1 MHMSTSRDAMSNL
14 IAIKGTRDGL
24 RLQLDEE
31 AAWPELFDAL
41 REQLGQGAQFY
52 NGAKVIVD
60 VGERALAPD
69 QLSTLLELMRQH
81 NLQPESLS
89 SNSRDSRNAARAAG
103 VTARVLSRSAATAEE
118 RSEAAFV
125 QRTVRSGQV
134 VRHQGHVTVMGDV
147 NAGAEIIAGGSV
159 IVWGRLRG
167 TVHAGA
173 LGDAAAVICALEL
186 VPTQLRIADLIARA
200 PDGGAT
206 RVPEIARVID
216 GQISVEPWSAHRR

>member
-1 MHMSTSRDAMSNL
+1 MTASRDAMSNL
-14 IAIKGTRDGL
+14 IVIKGSRDGL

-31 AAWPELFDAL
+31 AAWPELFEAL

-60 VGERALAPD
+60 VGERSLAAD
-69 QLSTLLELMRQH
+69 QLTTLLELMRQH

-89 SNSRDSRNAARAAG
+89 SSSRESRNAARAAG
-103 VTARVLSRSAATAEE
+103 VTARVLSRSASEAEE
-118 RSEAAFV
+118 RGEAAFV
-125 QRTVRSGQV
+125 QRTIRSGQV

-159 IVWGRLRG
+159 VVWGRLRG

-173 LGDAAAVICALEL
+173 LGDSRAVICALEL
-186 VPTQLRIADLIARA
+186 APTQLRIAELIARA
-200 PDGGAT
+200 PDGGAAG
-206 RVPEIARVID
+206 VPEIARVVD
-216 GQISVEPWSAHRR
+216 GQISVEPWGAQRR